1 MPPMSETEYETYETT
16 DVPPDRL
23 KDVVAGYMLDN
34 PTRLEKIK
42 QADGNWTVR
51 ATYSK

>member
-1 MPPMSETEYETYETT
+1 MPETIYETYETT

-23 KDVVAGYMLDN
+23 DAVIAGYRIDK
-34 PTRLEKIK
+34 PIRIEQIK
-42 QADGNWTVR
+42 QSDGNWTVR